1 MIPADGLDLL
11 ARYGALILPILVV
24 AEQVGVPLPA
34 VPALLGVGALAAN
47 GRGSIPLVLGAITV
61 VALVVDLTW
70 YEVGRRRGAPVL
82 ARLCRLALEP
92 DSCVRRTQDVFVRYG
107 VRGMLVAKFLPGLTT
122 VMPPL
127 AGVFAV
133 GRLRFVVYEILG
145 VLLWAG
151 LWIGVGF
158 VFSDAIATVAAG
170 LARLERV
177 LVVVVAVVVGYI
189 AVKYVRRR
197 LFLRG
202 AETPARRRGA
212 RHARRSADATR
223 GRGDAG
229 RGSREPLAVDR
240 RARPAPLGSAA
251 RARAGPLLLL
261 TERGHER
268 PGGARAPT
276 QGHHA
281 RAPARGG
288 TRRLAGARLSG
299 RGPGA
304 PAGADQ
310 RGSGADVSAPAR
322 RETRSRSRRCSRSAP
337 GARR

>member
-1 MIPADGLDLL
+1 VTAAEGLDLL
-11 ARYGALILPILVV
+11 ARYGAVILPILVV

-70 YEVGRRRGAPVL
+70 YEVGRRRGASVL

-133 GRLRFVVYEILG
+133 GRLRFIAYEIAG

-151 LWIGVGF
+151 LWTGVGYA
-158 VFSDAIATVAAG
+158 FSDAISTIAAG

-177 LVVVVAVVVGYI
+177 LGVVAVVVVGYI
-189 AVKYVRRR
+189 VAKYVRRR
-197 LFLRG
+197 LFLR
-202 AETPARRRGA
+202 ALRVARITPEELKRRL
-212 RHARRSADATR
+212 
-223 GRGDAG
+223 DAG
-229 RGSREPLAVDR
+229 EPVTIVDLRSRLEVEATPIAIAGSRWLSIDDLDQHQWELM
-240 RARPAPLGSAA
+240 RARELV
-251 RARAGPLLLL
+251 LY
-261 TERGHER
+261 
-268 PGGARAPT
+268 
-276 QGHHA
+276 
-281 RAPARGG
+281 
-288 TRRLAGARLSG
+288 
-299 RGPGA
+299 
-304 PAGADQ
+304 
-310 RGSGADVSAPAR
+310 
-322 RETRSRSRRCSRSAP
+322 CS
-337 GARR
+337 

>member
-197 LFLRG
+197 LFLR
-202 AETPARRRGA
+202 ALRMARIGPEELKRRL
-212 RHARRSADATR
+212 
-223 GRGDAG
+223 DAG
-229 RGSREPLAVDR
+229 EPVTLVDLRTRLEVEATPVAVPGSRWLSIDELDQHHWDLL
-240 RARPAPLGSAA
+240 RARELV
-251 RARAGPLLLL
+251 LY
-261 TERGHER
+261 
-268 PGGARAPT
+268 
-276 QGHHA
+276 
-281 RAPARGG
+281 
-288 TRRLAGARLSG
+288 
-299 RGPGA
+299 
-304 PAGADQ
+304 
-310 RGSGADVSAPAR
+310 
-322 RETRSRSRRCSRSAP
+322 CS
-337 GARR
+337 